1 MDNTSCHF
9 LQFLSIFLK
18 LLTIYSFD
26 LSFPAL
32 MICIVWAAC
41 RAALQRW
48 KFLGEKSCGVGIDS
62 TSGKVLGEGYVCF
75 HAHHFVS
82 K

>member
-1 MDNTSCHF
+1 
-9 LQFLSIFLK
+9 
-18 LLTIYSFD
+18 
-26 LSFPAL
+26 